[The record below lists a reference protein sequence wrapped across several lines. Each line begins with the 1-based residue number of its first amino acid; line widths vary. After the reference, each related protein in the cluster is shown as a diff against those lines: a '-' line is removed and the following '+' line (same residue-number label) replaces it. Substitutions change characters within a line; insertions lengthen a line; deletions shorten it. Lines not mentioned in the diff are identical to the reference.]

1 MTEFR
6 VPTVALPA
14 EALLTDGRTLA
25 GRIFVPATA
34 SRHSGAMR
42 SEEWM
47 DEAVDFFP
55 LLADGATSSVILNKR
70 QVLVLSLK
78 SSVQDDEPEEES
90 NAATR
95 RRVRVRCGG
104 HDFEGTVRIE
114 MPESQSRVLDYLNQS
129 GRFLG
134 LWDGQ
139 QHRLIQKGQITSVQE
154 NPEG

>member
-14 EALLTDGRTLA
+14 EVLLADGRSLT
-25 GRIFVPATA
+25 GRIFVPASA

-47 DEAVDFFP
+47 DDPADFFP
-55 LLADGATSSVILNKR
+55 LLADGASSSLILNKR
-70 QVLVLSLK
+70 QVLVLSVPA
-78 SSVQDDEPEEES
+78 SAQDDEPEDES
-90 NAATR
+90 SAATR
-95 RRVRVRCGG
+95 RRVTVRCGDR
-104 HDFEGTVRIE
+104 DFEGTVRIE
-114 MPESQSRVLDYLNQS
+114 MPESQSRLLDFLNRP

-139 QHRLIQKGQITSVQE
+139 RHRLIQKDHITSVQE